1 MKMKFGRFLI
11 LSMLLFA
18 ACESISVVSIKMER
32 AEALVAESPDSALAV
47 MASVPLEQ
55 VNTPALR
62 ANFIL
67 LYVQILE
74 RNNLPLIGEPY
85 MEEAVEYFSQYGN
98 GEQKMLSAF
107 YLARFYILDGN
118 LYGAMEQ
125 LVRAEGEYR
134 KIPDAEIAKSPAF
147 WNNIMARLNMEKGDI
162 YLQRLN
168 YAAAE
173 KMYEAAAEYIASE
186 KENPLLM
193 ELYGKRGDA
202 CRSEGEYSK
211 ALEAYAAARSLAA
224 RNDREKQ
231 LLHFLTASQGVEFSL
246 GTPSAKVLARLDSIY
261 FRYNGGVC
269 PVEDYLMLSAL
280 YLDNG
285 NVSKARTYA
294 MEYEARHTEMSGL
307 QRSRLYSLLSAIES
321 AGGNYRKALEYE
333 RSYNSIMESVMEQE
347 KQNSLMQV
355 EQAYFT
361 RQLQLENEAIRK
373 SNRFLLIIY
382 ALLFVLAAGTAIVS
396 VLAWRKKIRRKNM
409 QIEEYLAAMHDR
421 EMSNRRLLSQLDIH
435 KEKEKHLKELLEN
448 RFAELRELAGTYYE
462 FGFSKRLQK
471 KVEQLL
477 SFQSVDGDMFAI
489 IEDVVNAKN
498 NNVMAKIRAAFPSIS
513 EDNFKLLNLI
523 YAGFSPQEISVIIN
537 DTPQNIYV
545 RKSRLKRKIAPVV
558 EKDPEMDFR

>member
-1 MKMKFGRFLI
+1 
-11 LSMLLFA
+11 
-18 ACESISVVSIKMER
+18 
-32 AEALVAESPDSALAV
+32 
-47 MASVPLEQ
+47 
-55 VNTPALR
+55 
-62 ANFIL
+62 
-67 LYVQILE
+67 
-74 RNNLPLIGEPY
+74 
-85 MEEAVEYFSQYGN
+85 
-98 GEQKMLSAF
+98 
-107 YLARFYILDGN
+107 
-118 LYGAMEQ
+118 
-125 LVRAEGEYR
+125 
-134 KIPDAEIAKSPAF
+134 
-147 WNNIMARLNMEKGDI
+147 
-162 YLQRLN
+162 
-168 YAAAE
+168 
-173 KMYEAAAEYIASE
+173 
-186 KENPLLM
+186 
-193 ELYGKRGDA
+193 
-202 CRSEGEYSK
+202 
-211 ALEAYAAARSLAA
+211 
-224 RNDREKQ
+224 
-231 LLHFLTASQGVEFSL
+231 
-246 GTPSAKVLARLDSIY
+246 
-261 FRYNGGVC
+261 
-269 PVEDYLMLSAL
+269 
-280 YLDNG
+280 
-285 NVSKARTYA
+285 
-294 MEYEARHTEMSGL
+294 
-307 QRSRLYSLLSAIES
+307 
-321 AGGNYRKALEYE
+321 
-333 RSYNSIMESVMEQE
+333 
-347 KQNSLMQV
+347 MQV

-373 SNRFLLIIY
+373 SNRFLLVIY

>member
-1 MKMKFGRFLI
+1 MKMKYGRFLI

-173 KMYEAAAEYIASE
+173 KMYGAAAEYIASE

-285 NVSKARTYA
+285 NVSRARTYA
-294 MEYEARHTEMSGL
+294 MEYEARHTEMLGL